1 VARTARKAGI
11 GEGEHAAQPD
21 GKHPEACGRWRRAG
35 PQRRLRACGV
45 LHRVAPGSGR
55 SGVRVRCEHRMSD
68 AKRFDHRPLT
78 LAAIYAT
85 TLGCGLIFGFQPPLI
100 ALILER
106 GGASAAEIGLVN
118 GITLVAV
125 ILFGPLY
132 PYLIARLGLRRAVVY
147 GVLLAIVVQELMPVV
162 SAAAAWAVLRF
173 VTGIGLGL
181 TWIASEIWMNRISD
195 DESRGSVMAIYGTVF
210 ASGVVAGPLV
220 LQITG
225 TSGSL
230 PFHAGVVCL
239 AVTLLPLLLI
249 HRVSTPPQE
258 ATSPRY
264 LSRLVAAAPIVMLA
278 AMVAG
283 LVESADISLL
293 PVFGLMSGL
302 DERASL
308 MLVTA
313 FLAGNVILQLPVGWL
328 ADRAGR
334 RRVLAG
340 CALAGVAG
348 PLLLKSALP
357 TSLLWPLLFVWGG
370 TMYGFYT
377 QGIALL
383 GEVFVAGD
391 LAGANTVFV
400 MVYCVGGTLG
410 PSLGGLAM
418 DLWRPLGLVVFLSA
432 AALLLLLGLLWES
445 PQPVTRRGAS

>member
-1 VARTARKAGI
+1 VTATTRS
-11 GEGEHAAQPD
+11 D
-21 GKHPEACGRWRRAG
+21 RR
-35 PQRRLRACGV
+35 
-45 LHRVAPGSGR
+45 S
-55 SGVRVRCEHRMSD
+55 
-68 AKRFDHRPLT
+68 LT
-78 LAAIYAT
+78 LAALFAT
-85 TLGCGLIFGFQPPLI
+85 TLGVGLIFGFQPPLI

-118 GITLVAV
+118 GISLIAV
-125 ILFGPLY
+125 ILFGPFY
-132 PYLIARLGLRRAVVY
+132 PYLIERLGLRRAVVA
-147 GVLLAIVVQELMPVV
+147 GVLIAILVQELMPVV
-162 SAAAAWAVLRF
+162 SGAAAWLVLRF
-173 VTGIGLGL
+173 ITGLGLGL
-181 TWIASEIWMNRISD
+181 TWIASEVWMNRISD
-195 DESRGSVMAIYGTVF
+195 DNSRGSVMAMYGTVF

-220 LQITG
+220 LQVTG
-225 TSGSL
+225 TAGSL

-249 HRVSTPPQE
+249 GRVATPAQE
-258 ATSPRY
+258 ATPPRY
-264 LSRLVAAAPIVMLA
+264 LFRLVAAAPIVMLA

-293 PVFGLMSGL
+293 PVFGLVNGL
-302 DERASL
+302 GENASL

-340 CALAGVAG
+340 CAIVSVVG
-348 PLLLKSALP
+348 PLLLTPALATP
-357 TSLLWPLLFVWGG
+357 FQWPLLFVWGG

-383 GEVFVAGD
+383 GEVFGAAD

-410 PSLGGLAM
+410 PALGGVAM

-432 AALLLLLGLLWES
+432 AALLLLAGLVCEAAR
-445 PQPVTRRGAS
+445 PAARRGRG